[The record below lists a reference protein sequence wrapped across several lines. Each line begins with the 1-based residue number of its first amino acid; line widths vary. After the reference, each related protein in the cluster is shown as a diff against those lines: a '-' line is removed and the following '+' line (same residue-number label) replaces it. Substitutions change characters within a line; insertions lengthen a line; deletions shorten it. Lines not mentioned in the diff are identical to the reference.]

1 MNSKHRSIQIFLRR
15 LGIFILCAGL
25 VSACFVYWS
34 ADEAQR
40 VTGYSIVGQ
49 DTYEIIDMDSKS
61 DRLEVERYGGTSAVI
76 VHNINSWISGLFRG
90 KRLAFTLAVTA
101 AILAYACFWAANE
114 MDDSEDPPPGLQH
127 RKRVE
132 QAEAAEQAEP
142 LEQLEQLK
150 KRA

>member
-34 ADEAQR
+34 AAAEEAQR

-49 DTYEIIDMDSKS
+49 DTYAIIDMDSKS

-76 VHNINSWISGLFRG
+76 VHNINSWISDLFRG
-90 KRLAFTLAVTA
+90 KRLAFTLAVIA
-101 AILAYACFWAANE
+101 VILAYVCFWIANE
-114 MDDSEDPPPGLQH
+114 MDDSEEPPPVLRH
-127 RKRVE
+127 RKRV
-132 QAEAAEQAEP
+132 Q
-142 LEQLEQLK
+142 QLEEQVEEQVEQFK
-150 KRA
+150 KQA